1 MARHIRPFL
10 GSVIAGVLV
19 APVLVVAL
27 ASGGQA
33 DEGDTLSTTGL
44 GAQGQLGHGSTTSR
58 TSFGPV
64 NTLVGV
70 DEVAGGREH
79 VVALID
85 GAVWS
90 WGDGVKG
97 ATGLGST
104 ATRTSPTLVT
114 GVATGTTTVTEVA
127 TGHYHSLARLSDGT
141 VRSWGFNAMGQL
153 GDGTTTK
160 RLRPVTVTGLSARGR
175 CRRRPRHEL
184 RPARRRQRA
193 LLGRWRQR

>member
-1 MARHIRPFL
+1 MLARHIRPFL
-10 GSVIAGVLV
+10 GSVVAGVLV
-19 APVLVVAL
+19 APMLVVAL

-44 GAQGQLGHGSTTSR
+44 GAQGQLGHGSTASR

-90 WGDGVKG
+90 WGDGIKG
-97 ATGLGST
+97 ATGLGNT
-104 ATRTSPTLVT
+104 AIRTSPDAGDRGGDGDDHRHGRSPPVT
-114 GVATGTTTVTEVA
+114 TTRSPACPTAPCAPGASTRWASWATG
-127 TGHYHSLARLSDGT
+127 
-141 VRSWGFNAMGQL
+141 
-153 GDGTTTK
+153 
-160 RLRPVTVTGLSARGR
+160 
-175 CRRRPRHEL
+175 RRPSDCG
-184 RPARRRQRA
+184 P
-193 LLGRWRQR
+193 